1 MLQKGDWGKV
11 VRLFY
16 HGFYGE
22 GFVVHP
28 GAKYQRE
35 GEERPFA
42 GNDQDNTLAD

>member
-1 MLQKGDWGKV
+1 MLQKGDWGRV

-42 GNDQDNTLAD
+42 GNDQWYHMLY